1 MVSMLKCVHRC
12 CNECA
17 KNYFT
22 IQISDRNITDAV
34 CPYCKEPNLKDA
46 SEDEVLEYFS
56 NLDIQLKAL
65 LDPPIHE
72 LFQRKLRDRTLMQD
86 PNFKWCIQVTRDFIA
101 IVSILISKSIEIMAV
116 PFSVFER
123 ILRRSWP
130 EASDLSRLSICH
142 LCLLPKT
149 GVYDIDTFFF
159 EFVRNN

>member
-1 MVSMLKCVHRC
+1 MLKCVHRC

-56 NLDIQLKAL
+56 NLDIQLKTL

-86 PNFKWCIQVTRDFIA
+86 PNFKWCIQVIIYNLQTRYLKKKKKKKKKFFI
-101 IVSILISKSIEIMAV
+101 
-116 PFSVFER
+116 FSVQVDFTP
-123 ILRRSWP
+123 ILATS
-130 EASDLSRLSICH
+130 
-142 LCLLPKT
+142 
-149 GVYDIDTFFF
+149 V
-159 EFVRNN
+159 